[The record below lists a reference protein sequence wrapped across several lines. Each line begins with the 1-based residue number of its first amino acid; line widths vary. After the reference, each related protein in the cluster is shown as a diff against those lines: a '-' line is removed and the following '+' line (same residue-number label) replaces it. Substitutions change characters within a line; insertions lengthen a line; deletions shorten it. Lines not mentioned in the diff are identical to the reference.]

1 MSELN
6 SYYKYAPNVW
16 LAKCHEKH
24 ERGSIILVAN
34 RYGDEKEHIVHNLIA
49 EKGGSFYYSI
59 TRADGFNCQ
68 ERAKNK
74 EARLLGAASNAQAK
88 SNQAWK
94 ASHEGSDFLS
104 LGEPIKIGHHS
115 EKRHRALIERNHK
128 RMAKS
133 VELDH
138 QAQDYERRAAY
149 WASRAADINLSMPES
164 CEYYVFELEKAKA
177 HHADLKANPE
187 KRAHSFALTYA
198 KKKVKELESNV
209 ALAQKLWGVS

>member
-6 SYYKYAPNVW
+6 SHYKYAPNVW

-24 ERGSIILVAN
+24 ERGSVILVAN
-34 RYGDEKEHIVHNLIA
+34 RYGDEKEHIIHNLIA

-59 TRADGFNCQ
+59 TRADGFNAQ
-68 ERAKNK
+68 ERAKAK
-74 EARLLGAASNAQAK
+74 EAKLIGAANNAAAK
-88 SNQAWK
+88 SLAAWK
-94 ASHEGSDFLS
+94 ASHEGAEFLA
-104 LGEPIKIGHHS
+104 LGEPIKVGHHS
-115 EKRHRALIERNHK
+115 EKRHRALIERNHR
-128 RMAKS
+128 RMEKMIEHADAGQ
-133 VELDH
+133 E
-138 QAQDYERRAAY
+138 YERRAAY
-149 WASRAADINLSMPES
+149 WASKANDINLSMPES
-164 CEYYVFELEKAKA
+164 LEFYAFELEKAKA